1 MSSLPGITR
10 QDEEKRLQHTLEI
23 AQRKVDANRQS
34 VQALAEELHAM
45 QEEFDENDKEAQALW
60 HNADARFKFVNQD
73 LRRAEQARKKP
84 YFGRIDFRDK
94 KLKKN
99 EVYYIGRSVIADN
112 PAEPEVI
119 DWRAPIASVYYDA
132 ALGDVSYS
140 VKGEGKYDIT
150 LSRKRTYEI
159 ENDELKDFYDSDVVA
174 NDELLT
180 KYLARNKKAVLGE
193 IIATIQQEQNE
204 VIRKKPQHN
213 MIVQGAAGSGK
224 TTVAMHRISYIL
236 YNYEQ
241 EFAPEDFYIVG
252 SNQVLLNY
260 ITGVLPELNVYG
272 VSQMTMEQLFVRL
285 LYEDW
290 DEEKYRIRP
299 ADRTDP
305 GGRERGTTQWFEALD
320 AFCNALEWET
330 IPRGSIYLN
339 PRQFV
344 EGFKDGKT
352 GVFDETGGRPPA
364 PGEAVELM
372 NRDAVERY
380 IRQNPSISV
389 QNKINM
395 LNERLEN
402 KIKEE
407 FLGKGVKYTEKE
419 RKAIL
424 KAYRGRYGKKVW
436 KRSIYDLYREFLEQQ
451 STEVTEYD
459 ELLVRRLIEKVTVYD
474 ERFDVELKS
483 GASISIQR

>member
-193 IIATIQQEQNE
+193 IIATIRQEQNE

-236 YNYEQ
+236 YELRAGVCTGRFLYCGKQSGALKLYN
-241 EFAPEDFYIVG
+241 G
-252 SNQVLLNY
+252 SAAGTECLRCLPDDHGAVVRKAFVRGLGQVL
-260 ITGVLPELNVYG
+260 
-272 VSQMTMEQLFVRL
+272 
-285 LYEDW
+285 
-290 DEEKYRIRP
+290 
-299 ADRTDP
+299 ADQAGGKRCDP
-305 GGRERGTTQWFEALD
+305 GG
-320 AFCNALEWET
+320 
-330 IPRGSIYLN
+330 
-339 PRQFV
+339 
-344 EGFKDGKT
+344 EG
-352 GVFDETGGRPPA
+352 
-364 PGEAVELM
+364 
-372 NRDAVERY
+372 N
-380 IRQNPSISV
+380 SC
-389 QNKINM
+389 
-395 LNERLEN
+395 
-402 KIKEE
+402 
-407 FLGKGVKYTEKE
+407 
-419 RKAIL
+419 
-424 KAYRGRYGKKVW
+424 
-436 KRSIYDLYREFLEQQ
+436 
-451 STEVTEYD
+451 
-459 ELLVRRLIEKVTVYD
+459 LV
-474 ERFDVELKS
+474 
-483 GASISIQR
+483 